1 MVELAILSG
10 RRARTVIPIP
20 RLPCVLGREG
30 ADIPLSEPGVLAT
43 HATVSDAGPLG
54 FMLEAEADASVYAAG
69 KPLRQLPLRDGTIF
83 DLGSV
88 RLQFRIQPAR
98 PRSLRG
104 LEILA
109 FVLIGLTIAAEIV
122 WLIISPTWP

>member
-10 RRARTVIPIP
+10 RRASTVVPVP

-30 ADIPLSEPGVLAT
+30 ADLPFPEPGVAAI
-43 HATVSDAGPLG
+43 HATLSDAGALG
-54 FMLEAEADASVYAAG
+54 FVLNADGDASVYAAG
-69 KPLRQLPLRDGTIF
+69 KALRQLPLRDGTIF

-109 FVLIGLTIAAEIV
+109 FALVGLTVAAEIG
-122 WLIISPTWP
+122 WMIISPAWP